1 MDAQAQETLPENLQ
15 AIEETFKGLRWTR
28 VIALR
33 DYKDASTNTY
43 AMIEDIQEGH
53 EQMAAIKLEG
63 LPKLIAHFD
72 PVKW

>member
-1 MDAQAQETLPENLQ
+1 MDAQAQETLPENLH

-43 AMIEDIQEGH
+43 AMIEDI
-53 EQMAAIKLEG
+53 
-63 LPKLIAHFD
+63 
-72 PVKW
+72 